1 MCINCNLDKRA
12 QLGRLR
18 FLTAMVSMAGLLATS
33 PALAARAKP
42 KPENVMAPDAALAHL
57 MQGNARY
64 SKNIESVRVF
74 KTAGKLLSKGQN
86 PYACIL
92 GCADSRVSPELCFDE
107 IQGDL
112 FVTRVAGNFVT
123 PEIFAS
129 LE

>member
-12 QLGRLR
+12 QLGRRR
-18 FLTAMVSMAGLLATS
+18 FLTAMVSTVGLLATS
-33 PALAARAKP
+33 LPLSARAAP
-42 KPENVMAPDAALAHL
+42 KPENVMAPDAALARL

-64 SKNIESVRVF
+64 LNGTESARGF
-74 KTAGKLLSKGQN
+74 KTTEELLSKGQN

-107 IQGDL
+107 NQGDL